1 MRDVKFYEATG
12 IVKLIPESFEDLY
25 LLAIIISAGD
35 KVAAHS
41 KRRFRAADGDLG
53 EQKDVFER

>member
-25 LLAIIISAGD
+25 LLAIIISLSTYGIYNT
-35 KVAAHS
+35 
-41 KRRFRAADGDLG
+41 
-53 EQKDVFER
+53 